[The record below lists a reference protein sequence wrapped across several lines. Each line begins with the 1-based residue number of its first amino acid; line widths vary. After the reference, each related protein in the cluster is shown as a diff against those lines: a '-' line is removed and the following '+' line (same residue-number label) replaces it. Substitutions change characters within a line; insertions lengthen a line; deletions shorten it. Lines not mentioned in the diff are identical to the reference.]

1 MMPTEKGGSKFIL
14 GGKDMGIPPQFL
26 LDHCQPQPCIWS
38 SIVLITLLNGFS
50 GHLLWFY
57 KSMLSNKKLFLSN
70 TYSYKIQLRS
80 HPNLNFFFLKNEN
93 NVVLTEK
100 KTIS

>member
-57 KSMLSNKKLFLSN
+57 KSMLFNKKLFLSN

-80 HPNLNFFFLKNEN
+80 HPNLKFFFLKNEN
-93 NVVLTEK
+93 NVILTK
-100 KTIS
+100 KKQ